1 MGQGNLKQDDME
13 LGSMG
18 QDDVKQDDM
27 ELGNM
32 GGMGQGDRGLGNT
45 GI

>member
-1 MGQGNLKQDDME
+1 MGRGNLKQDDME

-18 QDDVKQDDM
+18 QGDVKQDDM

>member
-1 MGQGNLKQDDME
+1 ME

-18 QDDVKQDDM
+18 QDDVKHDDM